1 MIIVGDIGNTEV
13 KICFFYNG
21 LKKKYLFK
29 TDSLNK
35 KIIRNK
41 FNFLRKKI
49 YLKNAIISSVVPK
62 TFSQIK
68 KIFFNLYKV
77 NCIELK
83 KLNLTRLINIK
94 VNKKEIG
101 SDRLA
106 NAISVMSKNK
116 NFIVVDFGTATTF
129 DVIKKNNYLGGVIA
143 PGVTLSLD
151 NLIKKASL
159 IPNIELITVVVFLSG
174 LYLGIRWG
182 GVVGMTS
189 MAIYSGMNPMGS
201 GLSFPPLFAMQI
213 IGMSLTGIIGGLV
226 RPFFFVKQ
234 FNVFLISSLAILG
247 FTVTLIYDMLTL
259 IAYPIA
265 AGLGFSGMLA
275 ALIKGLGFTLLHEIS
290 NAIVFVVSIPR
301 IIKLLKN

>member
-77 NCIELK
+77 NCVELK

-106 NAISVMSKNK
+106 NAISVMSKKK

-159 IPNIELITVVVFLSG
+159 IPNIELHKSKSIIGKNTEQAVLSG
-174 LYLGIRWG
+174 FFWG
-182 GVVGMTS
+182 
-189 MAIYSGMNPMGS
+189 YN
-201 GLSFPPLFAMQI
+201 GLI
-213 IGMSLTGIIGGLV
+213 NGIISKIKKKTNQKYKIIFTGGLAHL
-226 RPFFFVKQ
+226 
-234 FNVFLISSLAILG
+234 FNKDIKDK
-247 FTVTLIYDMLTL
+247 VTIDKNLT
-259 IAYPIA
+259 IN
-265 AGLGFSGMLA
+265 G
-275 ALIKGLGFTLLHEIS
+275 LIK
-290 NAIVFVVSIPR
+290 VS
-301 IIKLLKN
+301 KHFNL

>member
-159 IPNIELITVVVFLSG
+159 IPKIELHKSKSIIGKNTEQAVLSG
-174 LYLGIRWG
+174 FFWG
-182 GVVGMTS
+182 
-189 MAIYSGMNPMGS
+189 YN
-201 GLSFPPLFAMQI
+201 GLI
-213 IGMSLTGIIGGLV
+213 NGIISKIKKKTNQKYKIIFTGGLAHL
-226 RPFFFVKQ
+226 
-234 FNVFLISSLAILG
+234 FNKDIKDK
-247 FTVTLIYDMLTL
+247 VTIDKNLT
-259 IAYPIA
+259 IN
-265 AGLGFSGMLA
+265 G
-275 ALIKGLGFTLLHEIS
+275 LIK
-290 NAIVFVVSIPR
+290 VS
-301 IIKLLKN
+301 KHFNL

>member
-68 KIFFNLYKV
+68 KIFYNLYKV
-77 NCIELK
+77 NCVELK

-159 IPNIELITVVVFLSG
+159 IPNIKLNKSKSIIGKNTEQAVLSG
-174 LYLGIRWG
+174 FFWG
-182 GVVGMTS
+182 
-189 MAIYSGMNPMGS
+189 YN
-201 GLSFPPLFAMQI
+201 GLI
-213 IGMSLTGIIGGLV
+213 NGIISKIKKKTNQKYKIVFTGGLAHL
-226 RPFFFVKQ
+226 
-234 FNVFLISSLAILG
+234 FNKDIKDK
-247 FTVTLIYDMLTL
+247 VTIDKNLT
-259 IAYPIA
+259 IN
-265 AGLGFSGMLA
+265 G
-275 ALIKGLGFTLLHEIS
+275 LIK
-290 NAIVFVVSIPR
+290 VS
-301 IIKLLKN
+301 KHFNL

>member
-68 KIFFNLYKV
+68 KIFYNLYKV
-77 NCIELK
+77 NCVELK

-159 IPNIELITVVVFLSG
+159 IPKIELHKSKSIIGKNTEQAVLSG
-174 LYLGIRWG
+174 FFWG
-182 GVVGMTS
+182 
-189 MAIYSGMNPMGS
+189 YN
-201 GLSFPPLFAMQI
+201 GLI
-213 IGMSLTGIIGGLV
+213 NGIISKIKKKTNQKYKIVFTGGLAHL
-226 RPFFFVKQ
+226 
-234 FNVFLISSLAILG
+234 FNKDIKDK
-247 FTVTLIYDMLTL
+247 VTIDKNLT
-259 IAYPIA
+259 IN
-265 AGLGFSGMLA
+265 G
-275 ALIKGLGFTLLHEIS
+275 LIK
-290 NAIVFVVSIPR
+290 VS
-301 IIKLLKN
+301 KHFNL

>member
-35 KIIRNK
+35 KIISKK
-41 FNFLRKKI
+41 FYFLRKKI
-49 YLKNAIISSVVPK
+49 YLKNALISSVVPK
-62 TFSQIK
+62 TFNQIK

-77 NCIELK
+77 NCVELK
-83 KLNLTRLINIK
+83 KLNLSRLINIE

-106 NAISVMSKNK
+106 NAISVMNKKK

-143 PGVTLSLD
+143 PGVALSLD

-159 IPNIELITVVVFLSG
+159 IPNIELHKSKSIIGKNTKQAVLSG
-174 LYLGIRWG
+174 FFWG
-182 GVVGMTS
+182 
-189 MAIYSGMNPMGS
+189 YN
-201 GLSFPPLFAMQI
+201 GLVN
-213 IGMSLTGIIGGLV
+213 GIISKIKKKTNQKYKIIFTGGLAHL
-226 RPFFFVKQ
+226 
-234 FNVFLISSLAILG
+234 FNKDIKDKV
-247 FTVTLIYDMLTL
+247 TVDKNLT
-259 IAYPIA
+259 IN
-265 AGLGFSGMLA
+265 G
-275 ALIKGLGFTLLHEIS
+275 LIK
-290 NAIVFVVSIPR
+290 VS
-301 IIKLLKN
+301 KHFNL

>member
-62 TFSQIK
+62 TFTQIK
-68 KIFFNLYKV
+68 KIFYNLYKV
-77 NCIELK
+77 NCVELK

-106 NAISVMSKNK
+106 NAISVMRKNT

-159 IPNIELITVVVFLSG
+159 IPNIELHKSKSIIGKNTEQAVLSG
-174 LYLGIRWG
+174 FFWG
-182 GVVGMTS
+182 
-189 MAIYSGMNPMGS
+189 YN
-201 GLSFPPLFAMQI
+201 GLI
-213 IGMSLTGIIGGLV
+213 NGIISKIKKKTNQKYKIIFTGGLAHL
-226 RPFFFVKQ
+226 
-234 FNVFLISSLAILG
+234 FNKDIKDK
-247 FTVTLIYDMLTL
+247 VTIDKNLT
-259 IAYPIA
+259 IN
-265 AGLGFSGMLA
+265 G
-275 ALIKGLGFTLLHEIS
+275 LIK
-290 NAIVFVVSIPR
+290 VS
-301 IIKLLKN
+301 KHFNL

>member
-62 TFSQIK
+62 TFTQIK
-68 KIFFNLYKV
+68 KIFYNLYKV
-77 NCIELK
+77 NCVELK

-159 IPNIELITVVVFLSG
+159 IPKIELHKSKSIIGKNTEQAVLSG
-174 LYLGIRWG
+174 FFWG
-182 GVVGMTS
+182 
-189 MAIYSGMNPMGS
+189 YN
-201 GLSFPPLFAMQI
+201 GLI
-213 IGMSLTGIIGGLV
+213 NGIISKIKKKTNQKYKIIFTGGLAHL
-226 RPFFFVKQ
+226 
-234 FNVFLISSLAILG
+234 FNKDIKDKI
-247 FTVTLIYDMLTL
+247 TIDKNLT
-259 IAYPIA
+259 IN
-265 AGLGFSGMLA
+265 G
-275 ALIKGLGFTLLHEIS
+275 LIK
-290 NAIVFVVSIPR
+290 VS
-301 IIKLLKN
+301 KHFNL

>member
-68 KIFFNLYKV
+68 KIFYNLYKV
-77 NCIELK
+77 NCVELK

-106 NAISVMSKNK
+106 NAISVMSKKK

-143 PGVTLSLD
+143 PGVALSLD

-159 IPNIELITVVVFLSG
+159 IPNIELHKSKSIIGKNTKQAVLSG
-174 LYLGIRWG
+174 FFWG
-182 GVVGMTS
+182 
-189 MAIYSGMNPMGS
+189 YN
-201 GLSFPPLFAMQI
+201 GLI
-213 IGMSLTGIIGGLV
+213 NGIISKIKKKTNQKYKIIFTGGLAHL
-226 RPFFFVKQ
+226 
-234 FNVFLISSLAILG
+234 FNKDIKDKI
-247 FTVTLIYDMLTL
+247 TIDKNLT
-259 IAYPIA
+259 IN
-265 AGLGFSGMLA
+265 G
-275 ALIKGLGFTLLHEIS
+275 LIK
-290 NAIVFVVSIPR
+290 VS
-301 IIKLLKN
+301 KYFNL

>member
-62 TFSQIK
+62 TFNQMK

-83 KLNLTRLINIK
+83 KLNLSKLISIK

-159 IPNIELITVVVFLSG
+159 IPKIELHKSKSIIGKNTEQAVLSG
-174 LYLGIRWG
+174 FFWG
-182 GVVGMTS
+182 
-189 MAIYSGMNPMGS
+189 YN
-201 GLSFPPLFAMQI
+201 GLI
-213 IGMSLTGIIGGLV
+213 NGIISKIKKKTNQKYKIVFTGGLAHL
-226 RPFFFVKQ
+226 
-234 FNVFLISSLAILG
+234 FNKDIKDK
-247 FTVTLIYDMLTL
+247 VTIDKNLT
-259 IAYPIA
+259 IN
-265 AGLGFSGMLA
+265 G
-275 ALIKGLGFTLLHEIS
+275 LIK
-290 NAIVFVVSIPR
+290 VS
-301 IIKLLKN
+301 KHFNL

>member
-62 TFSQIK
+62 TFTQIK
-68 KIFFNLYKV
+68 KIFYNLYKV
-77 NCIELK
+77 NCVELK

-106 NAISVMSKNK
+106 NAISVMNKNK

-159 IPNIELITVVVFLSG
+159 IPNIELHKSKSIIGKNTEQAVLSG
-174 LYLGIRWG
+174 FFWG
-182 GVVGMTS
+182 
-189 MAIYSGMNPMGS
+189 YN
-201 GLSFPPLFAMQI
+201 GLI
-213 IGMSLTGIIGGLV
+213 NGIISKIKKKTNQKYKIIFTGGLAHL
-226 RPFFFVKQ
+226 
-234 FNVFLISSLAILG
+234 FNKDIKDK
-247 FTVTLIYDMLTL
+247 VTIDKNLT
-259 IAYPIA
+259 IN
-265 AGLGFSGMLA
+265 G
-275 ALIKGLGFTLLHEIS
+275 LIK
-290 NAIVFVVSIPR
+290 VS
-301 IIKLLKN
+301 KHFNL

>member
-1 MIIVGDIGNTEV
+1 MIIVGDIGNTEI

-106 NAISVMSKNK
+106 NAISVMSKKK

-159 IPNIELITVVVFLSG
+159 IPNIELHKSKSIIGKNTEQAVLSG
-174 LYLGIRWG
+174 FFWG
-182 GVVGMTS
+182 
-189 MAIYSGMNPMGS
+189 YN
-201 GLSFPPLFAMQI
+201 GLI
-213 IGMSLTGIIGGLV
+213 NGIISKIKKKTNQKYKIVFTGGLAHL
-226 RPFFFVKQ
+226 
-234 FNVFLISSLAILG
+234 FNKDIKDK
-247 FTVTLIYDMLTL
+247 VTIDKNLT
-259 IAYPIA
+259 IN
-265 AGLGFSGMLA
+265 G
-275 ALIKGLGFTLLHEIS
+275 LIK
-290 NAIVFVVSIPR
+290 VS
-301 IIKLLKN
+301 KHFNL

>member
-106 NAISVMSKNK
+106 NAISVMSKNT

-159 IPNIELITVVVFLSG
+159 IPNIELHKSKSIIGKNTEQAVLSG
-174 LYLGIRWG
+174 FFWG
-182 GVVGMTS
+182 
-189 MAIYSGMNPMGS
+189 YN
-201 GLSFPPLFAMQI
+201 GLI
-213 IGMSLTGIIGGLV
+213 NGIISKIKKKTNQKYKIIFTGGLAHL
-226 RPFFFVKQ
+226 
-234 FNVFLISSLAILG
+234 FNKDIKDKI
-247 FTVTLIYDMLTL
+247 TIDKNLT
-259 IAYPIA
+259 IN
-265 AGLGFSGMLA
+265 G
-275 ALIKGLGFTLLHEIS
+275 LIK
-290 NAIVFVVSIPR
+290 VS
-301 IIKLLKN
+301 KHFNL

>member
-159 IPNIELITVVVFLSG
+159 IPNIELHKSKSIIGKNTEQAVLSG
-174 LYLGIRWG
+174 FFWG
-182 GVVGMTS
+182 
-189 MAIYSGMNPMGS
+189 YN
-201 GLSFPPLFAMQI
+201 GLI
-213 IGMSLTGIIGGLV
+213 NGIISKIKKKTNQKYKIVFTGGLAHL
-226 RPFFFVKQ
+226 
-234 FNVFLISSLAILG
+234 FNKDIKDK
-247 FTVTLIYDMLTL
+247 VTIDKNLT
-259 IAYPIA
+259 IN
-265 AGLGFSGMLA
+265 G
-275 ALIKGLGFTLLHEIS
+275 LIK
-290 NAIVFVVSIPR
+290 VS
-301 IIKLLKN
+301 KHFNL

>member
-94 VNKKEIG
+94 VNKKEVG

-106 NAISVMSKNK
+106 NAISVMSKKK

-159 IPNIELITVVVFLSG
+159 IPNIELHKSKSIIGKNTKQAVLSG
-174 LYLGIRWG
+174 FFWG
-182 GVVGMTS
+182 
-189 MAIYSGMNPMGS
+189 YN
-201 GLSFPPLFAMQI
+201 GLI
-213 IGMSLTGIIGGLV
+213 NGIISKIKKKTNQKYEIIFTGGLAHL
-226 RPFFFVKQ
+226 
-234 FNVFLISSLAILG
+234 FNKDIKDKI
-247 FTVTLIYDMLTL
+247 TIDKNLT
-259 IAYPIA
+259 IN
-265 AGLGFSGMLA
+265 G
-275 ALIKGLGFTLLHEIS
+275 LIK
-290 NAIVFVVSIPR
+290 VS
-301 IIKLLKN
+301 KHFNL

>member
-68 KIFFNLYKV
+68 KIFYNLYKV
-77 NCIELK
+77 NCVELK
-83 KLNLTRLINIK
+83 KLNLSKLINIK

-106 NAISVMSKNK
+106 NAISVMSKK
-116 NFIVVDFGTATTF
+116 KKFIVVDFGTATTF

-143 PGVTLSLD
+143 PGVNLSLD

-159 IPNIELITVVVFLSG
+159 IPNIKLNKSKSIIGKNTKQAVLSGFFWGYNGLINGIISKIKKKTNQKYKIIFTGGLAHLFNKDIKDKITVDK
-174 LYLGIRWG
+174 
-182 GVVGMTS
+182 
-189 MAIYSGMNPMGS
+189 N
-201 GLSFPPLFAMQI
+201 
-213 IGMSLTGIIGGLV
+213 LTING
-226 RPFFFVKQ
+226 
-234 FNVFLISSLAILG
+234 
-247 FTVTLIYDMLTL
+247 
-259 IAYPIA
+259 
-265 AGLGFSGMLA
+265 
-275 ALIKGLGFTLLHEIS
+275 LIK
-290 NAIVFVVSIPR
+290 VS
-301 IIKLLKN
+301 KHFNL

>member
-62 TFSQIK
+62 TFNQIK

-106 NAISVMSKNK
+106 NAISVMSKKK

-159 IPNIELITVVVFLSG
+159 IPKIELHKSKSIIGKNTEQAVLSG
-174 LYLGIRWG
+174 FFWG
-182 GVVGMTS
+182 
-189 MAIYSGMNPMGS
+189 YN
-201 GLSFPPLFAMQI
+201 GLI
-213 IGMSLTGIIGGLV
+213 NGIISKIKKKTNQKYKIVFTGGLAHL
-226 RPFFFVKQ
+226 
-234 FNVFLISSLAILG
+234 FNKDIKDK
-247 FTVTLIYDMLTL
+247 VTIDKNLT
-259 IAYPIA
+259 IN
-265 AGLGFSGMLA
+265 G
-275 ALIKGLGFTLLHEIS
+275 LIK
-290 NAIVFVVSIPR
+290 VS
-301 IIKLLKN
+301 KHFNL

>member
-29 TDSLNK
+29 TDSINK
-35 KIIRNK
+35 KIMRNK

-49 YLKNAIISSVVPK
+49 YLKNAVISSVVPK
-62 TFSQIK
+62 TFNQIK

-77 NCIELK
+77 NCVELK

-159 IPNIELITVVVFLSG
+159 IPKIELHKSKSIIGKNTEQAVLSGFFWGYNGLINGIISKIKKKTNQKYKIIFTGGLAHLFNKDIKDKITVDK
-174 LYLGIRWG
+174 
-182 GVVGMTS
+182 
-189 MAIYSGMNPMGS
+189 N
-201 GLSFPPLFAMQI
+201 
-213 IGMSLTGIIGGLV
+213 LTING
-226 RPFFFVKQ
+226 
-234 FNVFLISSLAILG
+234 
-247 FTVTLIYDMLTL
+247 
-259 IAYPIA
+259 
-265 AGLGFSGMLA
+265 
-275 ALIKGLGFTLLHEIS
+275 LIK
-290 NAIVFVVSIPR
+290 VS
-301 IIKLLKN
+301 KHFNL

>member
-68 KIFFNLYKV
+68 KIFYNLYKV
-77 NCIELK
+77 NCVELK

-106 NAISVMSKNK
+106 NAISVIGKNK

-159 IPNIELITVVVFLSG
+159 IPNIKLHKSKSIIGKNTEQAVLSG
-174 LYLGIRWG
+174 FFWG
-182 GVVGMTS
+182 
-189 MAIYSGMNPMGS
+189 YN
-201 GLSFPPLFAMQI
+201 GLI
-213 IGMSLTGIIGGLV
+213 NGIISKIKKKTNQKYKIIFTGGLAHL
-226 RPFFFVKQ
+226 
-234 FNVFLISSLAILG
+234 FNKDIKDKI
-247 FTVTLIYDMLTL
+247 TIDKNLT
-259 IAYPIA
+259 IN
-265 AGLGFSGMLA
+265 G
-275 ALIKGLGFTLLHEIS
+275 LIK
-290 NAIVFVVSIPR
+290 VS
-301 IIKLLKN
+301 KHFNL

>member
-29 TDSLNK
+29 TDSLNQ

-77 NCIELK
+77 NCVELK

-106 NAISVMSKNK
+106 NAISVMSKK
-116 NFIVVDFGTATTF
+116 RNFIVVDFGTATTF

-159 IPNIELITVVVFLSG
+159 IPNIELHKSKSIIGKNTEQAVLSG
-174 LYLGIRWG
+174 FFWG
-182 GVVGMTS
+182 
-189 MAIYSGMNPMGS
+189 YN
-201 GLSFPPLFAMQI
+201 GLI
-213 IGMSLTGIIGGLV
+213 NGIISKIKKKTNQKYKIIFTGGLAHL
-226 RPFFFVKQ
+226 
-234 FNVFLISSLAILG
+234 FNKDIKDK
-247 FTVTLIYDMLTL
+247 VTIDKNLT
-259 IAYPIA
+259 IN
-265 AGLGFSGMLA
+265 G
-275 ALIKGLGFTLLHEIS
+275 LIK
-290 NAIVFVVSIPR
+290 VS
-301 IIKLLKN
+301 KHFNL

>member
-62 TFSQIK
+62 TFTQIK
-68 KIFFNLYKV
+68 KIFYNLYKV
-77 NCIELK
+77 NCVELK

-106 NAISVMSKNK
+106 NAISVMSKKK

-159 IPNIELITVVVFLSG
+159 IPNIKLHKSKSIIGKNTEQAVLSG
-174 LYLGIRWG
+174 FFWG
-182 GVVGMTS
+182 
-189 MAIYSGMNPMGS
+189 YN
-201 GLSFPPLFAMQI
+201 GLI
-213 IGMSLTGIIGGLV
+213 NGIISKIKKKTNQKYKIVFTGGLAHL
-226 RPFFFVKQ
+226 
-234 FNVFLISSLAILG
+234 FNKDIKDK
-247 FTVTLIYDMLTL
+247 VTIDKNLT
-259 IAYPIA
+259 IN
-265 AGLGFSGMLA
+265 G
-275 ALIKGLGFTLLHEIS
+275 LIK
-290 NAIVFVVSIPR
+290 VS
-301 IIKLLKN
+301 KHFNL

>member
-29 TDSLNK
+29 TDTLNK

-68 KIFFNLYKV
+68 KIFYNLYKV
-77 NCIELK
+77 NCVELK

-159 IPNIELITVVVFLSG
+159 IPKIELHKSKSIIGKNTEQAVLSG
-174 LYLGIRWG
+174 FFWG
-182 GVVGMTS
+182 
-189 MAIYSGMNPMGS
+189 YN
-201 GLSFPPLFAMQI
+201 GLI
-213 IGMSLTGIIGGLV
+213 NGIISKIKKKTNQKYKIIFTGGLAHL
-226 RPFFFVKQ
+226 
-234 FNVFLISSLAILG
+234 FNKDIKDK
-247 FTVTLIYDMLTL
+247 VTIDKNLT
-259 IAYPIA
+259 IN
-265 AGLGFSGMLA
+265 G
-275 ALIKGLGFTLLHEIS
+275 LIK
-290 NAIVFVVSIPR
+290 VS
-301 IIKLLKN
+301 KHFNL

>member
-77 NCIELK
+77 NCVELK
-83 KLNLTRLINIK
+83 KLNLSRLINIQ

-106 NAISVMSKNK
+106 NAISVMSKKK

-143 PGVTLSLD
+143 PGVNLSLD

-159 IPNIELITVVVFLSG
+159 IPNIKLNKSKSIIGKNTKQAVLSG
-174 LYLGIRWG
+174 FFWG
-182 GVVGMTS
+182 
-189 MAIYSGMNPMGS
+189 YN
-201 GLSFPPLFAMQI
+201 GLI
-213 IGMSLTGIIGGLV
+213 NGIISKIKKKTNQKYKIVFTGGLAHL
-226 RPFFFVKQ
+226 
-234 FNVFLISSLAILG
+234 FNKDIKDK
-247 FTVTLIYDMLTL
+247 VTIDKNLT
-259 IAYPIA
+259 IN
-265 AGLGFSGMLA
+265 G
-275 ALIKGLGFTLLHEIS
+275 LIK
-290 NAIVFVVSIPR
+290 VS
-301 IIKLLKN
+301 KHFNL

>member
-62 TFSQIK
+62 TFTQIK
-68 KIFFNLYKV
+68 KIFYNLYKV
-77 NCIELK
+77 NCVELK

-106 NAISVMSKNK
+106 NAISVMSKNR

-159 IPNIELITVVVFLSG
+159 IPKIELHKSKSIIGKNTEQAVLSG
-174 LYLGIRWG
+174 FFWG
-182 GVVGMTS
+182 
-189 MAIYSGMNPMGS
+189 YN
-201 GLSFPPLFAMQI
+201 GLI
-213 IGMSLTGIIGGLV
+213 NGIISKIKKKTNQKYKIVFTGGLAHL
-226 RPFFFVKQ
+226 
-234 FNVFLISSLAILG
+234 FNKDIKDK
-247 FTVTLIYDMLTL
+247 VTIDKNLT
-259 IAYPIA
+259 IN
-265 AGLGFSGMLA
+265 G
-275 ALIKGLGFTLLHEIS
+275 LIK
-290 NAIVFVVSIPR
+290 VS
-301 IIKLLKN
+301 KHFNL

>member
-62 TFSQIK
+62 TFSKIK
-68 KIFFNLYKV
+68 KIFYNLYKV
-77 NCIELK
+77 NCVELK

-159 IPNIELITVVVFLSG
+159 IPNIELHKSKSIIGKNTEQAVLSG
-174 LYLGIRWG
+174 FFWG
-182 GVVGMTS
+182 
-189 MAIYSGMNPMGS
+189 YN
-201 GLSFPPLFAMQI
+201 GLI
-213 IGMSLTGIIGGLV
+213 NGIISKIKKKTNQKYKIIFTGGLAHL
-226 RPFFFVKQ
+226 
-234 FNVFLISSLAILG
+234 FNKDIKDK
-247 FTVTLIYDMLTL
+247 VTIDKNLT
-259 IAYPIA
+259 IN
-265 AGLGFSGMLA
+265 G
-275 ALIKGLGFTLLHEIS
+275 LIK
-290 NAIVFVVSIPR
+290 VS
-301 IIKLLKN
+301 KHFNL

>member
-62 TFSQIK
+62 TFTQIK
-68 KIFFNLYKV
+68 KIFYNLYKV
-77 NCIELK
+77 NCVELK

-106 NAISVMSKNK
+106 NAISVMNKNK

-159 IPNIELITVVVFLSG
+159 IPNIELHKSKSIIGKNTEQAVLSG
-174 LYLGIRWG
+174 FFWG
-182 GVVGMTS
+182 
-189 MAIYSGMNPMGS
+189 YN
-201 GLSFPPLFAMQI
+201 GLI
-213 IGMSLTGIIGGLV
+213 NGIISKIKKKTNQKYKIVFTGGLAHL
-226 RPFFFVKQ
+226 
-234 FNVFLISSLAILG
+234 FNKDIKDK
-247 FTVTLIYDMLTL
+247 VTIDKNLT
-259 IAYPIA
+259 IN
-265 AGLGFSGMLA
+265 G
-275 ALIKGLGFTLLHEIS
+275 LIK
-290 NAIVFVVSIPR
+290 VS
-301 IIKLLKN
+301 KHFNL

>member
-62 TFSQIK
+62 TFTQIK
-68 KIFFNLYKV
+68 KIFYNLYKV
-77 NCIELK
+77 NCVELK

-159 IPNIELITVVVFLSG
+159 IPKIELHKSKSIIGKNTEQAVLSG
-174 LYLGIRWG
+174 FFWG
-182 GVVGMTS
+182 
-189 MAIYSGMNPMGS
+189 YN
-201 GLSFPPLFAMQI
+201 GLI
-213 IGMSLTGIIGGLV
+213 NGIISKIKKKTNQKYKIVFTGGLAHL
-226 RPFFFVKQ
+226 
-234 FNVFLISSLAILG
+234 FNKDIKDK
-247 FTVTLIYDMLTL
+247 VTIDKNLT
-259 IAYPIA
+259 IN
-265 AGLGFSGMLA
+265 G
-275 ALIKGLGFTLLHEIS
+275 LIK
-290 NAIVFVVSIPR
+290 VS
-301 IIKLLKN
+301 KHFNL

>member
-68 KIFFNLYKV
+68 KIFYNLYKV
-77 NCIELK
+77 NCVELK

-106 NAISVMSKNK
+106 NAISVMNKKKICGILNETLFYNDLKFLVIGIGINIVSSPNLRNYPTTNLNEETNRKVSKTKLINK
-116 NFIVVDFGTATTF
+116 
-129 DVIKKNNYLGGVIA
+129 
-143 PGVTLSLD
+143 
-151 NLIKKASL
+151 
-159 IPNIELITVVVFLSG
+159 
-174 LYLGIRWG
+174 
-182 GVVGMTS
+182 
-189 MAIYSGMNPMGS
+189 
-201 GLSFPPLFAMQI
+201 
-213 IGMSLTGIIGGLV
+213 
-226 RPFFFVKQ
+226 
-234 FNVFLISSLAILG
+234 
-247 FTVTLIYDMLTL
+247 
-259 IAYPIA
+259 
-265 AGLGFSGMLA
+265 
-275 ALIKGLGFTLLHEIS
+275 
-290 NAIVFVVSIPR
+290 
-301 IIKLLKN
+301 IIKAFDKK

>member
-68 KIFFNLYKV
+68 KIFYNLYKV
-77 NCIELK
+77 NCVELK

-159 IPNIELITVVVFLSG
+159 IPNIKLHKSKSIIGKNTEQAVLSG
-174 LYLGIRWG
+174 FFWG
-182 GVVGMTS
+182 
-189 MAIYSGMNPMGS
+189 YN
-201 GLSFPPLFAMQI
+201 GLI
-213 IGMSLTGIIGGLV
+213 NGIISKIKKKTNQKYKIIFTGGLAHL
-226 RPFFFVKQ
+226 
-234 FNVFLISSLAILG
+234 FNKDIKDN
-247 FTVTLIYDMLTL
+247 VTIDKNLT
-259 IAYPIA
+259 IN
-265 AGLGFSGMLA
+265 G
-275 ALIKGLGFTLLHEIS
+275 LIK
-290 NAIVFVVSIPR
+290 VS
-301 IIKLLKN
+301 KHFNL

>member
-68 KIFFNLYKV
+68 KIFYNLYKV
-77 NCIELK
+77 NCVELK
-83 KLNLTRLINIK
+83 KLNLSRLINIK

-106 NAISVMSKNK
+106 NAISVISKNK

-159 IPNIELITVVVFLSG
+159 IPKIELHKSKSIIGKNTEQAVLSG
-174 LYLGIRWG
+174 FFWG
-182 GVVGMTS
+182 
-189 MAIYSGMNPMGS
+189 YN
-201 GLSFPPLFAMQI
+201 GLI
-213 IGMSLTGIIGGLV
+213 NGIISKIKKKTNQKYKIVFTGGLAHL
-226 RPFFFVKQ
+226 
-234 FNVFLISSLAILG
+234 FNKDIKDK
-247 FTVTLIYDMLTL
+247 VTIDKNLT
-259 IAYPIA
+259 IN
-265 AGLGFSGMLA
+265 G
-275 ALIKGLGFTLLHEIS
+275 LIK
-290 NAIVFVVSIPR
+290 VS
-301 IIKLLKN
+301 KHFNL